1 VHTTVTSVPARPT
14 LVIRAIRLAQGMS
27 LRHLAAAAG
36 VSVGLVS
43 QVERGLT
50 EPSLETMRKIAA
62 ALGVPL
68 FSLFGNE
75 EHDVEVVRADSRIE
89 IKSPHG
95 GIRYSR
101 LSSSSGVMELLEGT
115 LGPHR
120 RSSPEPH
127 THPAHE
133 CLLVLAGRLT
143 IHVDGTAHDLE
154 VGDTCYFDSQH
165 PYFYENK
172 HEEVV
177 TFLLAVTPPSF

>member
-1 VHTTVTSVPARPT
+1 MTPAPHRPT
-14 LVIRAIRLAQGMS
+14 LIIRAIRSAQGMS
-27 LRHLAAAAG
+27 LRRLAAAAG

-62 ALGVPL
+62 ALNVPL
-68 FSLFGNE
+68 FSLFSNGA
-75 EHDVEVVRADSRIE
+75 HDVEVVRADARIE

-101 LSSSSGVMELLEGT
+101 LSSSSGVMELLQGT
-115 LGPHR
+115 LGPHG
-120 RSSPEPH
+120 RSAPEPH

-133 CLLVLAGRLT
+133 CVLVLSGRLT
-143 IHVDGTAHDLE
+143 IHVDGTAHDLQI
-154 VGDTCYFDSQH
+154 GDSCYFDSQH
-165 PYFYENK
+165 PHFYENT
-172 HEEVV
+172 HEQDA

>member
-1 VHTTVTSVPARPT
+1 MRTTVTSVPARPT
-14 LVIRAIRLAQGMS
+14 LIIRAIRLAQGMS
-27 LRHLAAAAG
+27 LRRLAAAAG

-50 EPSLETMRKIAA
+50 EPSLETMRKLAA
-62 ALGVPL
+62 ALKVPL
-68 FSLFGNE
+68 FSLFGNDE
-75 EHDVEVVRADSRIE
+75 RDVEVIRADARLE
-89 IKSPHG
+89 VKSPHG

-115 LGPHR
+115 LGPRR
-120 RSSPEPH
+120 RSSPQPH

-133 CLLVLAGRLT
+133 CLLVLSGRLT
-143 IHVDGTAHDLE
+143 IYVDGTAHDLE

-165 PYFYENK
+165 PHFYENK

>member
-1 VHTTVTSVPARPT
+1 MTSVPARPT
-14 LVIRAIRLAQGMS
+14 LIIRAIRVAQGMS
-27 LRHLAAAAG
+27 LRSLAAAAG

-68 FSLFGNE
+68 FSLFGND

-89 IKSPHG
+89 VKSPHG

-101 LSSSSGVMELLEGT
+101 LSSSSGVMELLEGA

-120 RSSPEPH
+120 RSSPTPH

-133 CLLVLAGRLT
+133 CLLVLSGRLR
-143 IHVDGTAHDLE
+143 IHVDGTTHDLG

-165 PYFYENK
+165 PHFYENT
-172 HEEVV
+172 HEEDV
-177 TFLLAVTPPSF
+177 TFILAVTPPSF

>member
-1 VHTTVTSVPARPT
+1 
-14 LVIRAIRLAQGMS
+14 MS
-27 LRHLAAAAG
+27 LRSLATTAG
-36 VSVGLVS
+36 VSVGLIS

-68 FSLFGNE
+68 FSLFGSE
-75 EHDVEVVRADSRIE
+75 EHDVEVIRADSRIE

-101 LSSSSGVMELLEGT
+101 LSPSSGAMELLEGA

-133 CLLVLAGRLT
+133 CLLVLSGRLT
-143 IHVDGTAHDLE
+143 IHVDGASHDLA

-165 PYFYENK
+165 PHFYENK
-172 HEEVV
+172 HEEEA